1 MGCASTTSGGRGRAR
16 AGPTVPGPSSAST
29 ACAAR
34 RGPGTARRPC
44 SPCGRRCTPSTC
56 GATAAARGRPTATT
70 RPPPWRPTSPPSS
83 TSSASGRSTWWA
95 CRGAGLVGA
104 TLAASRPD
112 LVHRLV
118 MVDVPP
124 VFGQAVDDVP
134 PRPGSFATL
143 DEVIAFEAAANAHA
157 PADQIAVLASGSVRP
172 GAAGL
177 ERCHDPYFL
186 GEWPFRGEDHWPAVR
201 GVTCPALLVRAE
213 NSFVLSEELASPRPT
228 RSARRWWRSG
238 RAATSCPSTSPPS
251 SPTPSSPSSPEPLLR
266 PALLPAHGGSIGAAW
281 RRPTRATLGDR
292 RSTWLDRGRWRGS
305 KRATCGGRTGAVG
318 CGRVTPDH
326 S

>member
-1 MGCASTTSGGRGRAR
+1 MTVVRSEQVSHGWTTAGGLRLHHLRWE
-16 AGPTVPGPSSAST
+16 GPVGGPGPDDARPIVCLHGVCGQAWAWNGAAPLLAVRAPVHAIDMRGHGGSSWAPDGDYST
-29 ACAAR
+29 ATMAADIASAIDDLGL
-34 RGPGTARRPC
+34 GPVDLVGL
-44 SPCGRRCTPSTC
+44 SWG
-56 GATAAARGRPTATT
+56 
-70 RPPPWRPTSPPSS
+70 
-83 TSSASGRSTWWA
+83 
-95 CRGAGLVGA
+95 GLVGA

-118 MVDVPP
+118 MIDVPP

-157 PADQIAVLASGSVRP
+157 PADQVAVLAAGSVRP

-213 NSFVLSEELASPRPT
+213 NSFVLSEELAV
-228 RSARRWWRSG
+228 AE
-238 RAATSCPSTSPPS
+238 AD
-251 SPTPSSPSSPEPLLR
+251 
-266 PALLPAHGGSIGAAW
+266 ALGAALVEIG
-281 RRPTRATLGDR
+281 PSGHLVSVDQPVLFAD
-292 RSTWLDRGRWRGS
+292 
-305 KRATCGGRTGAVG
+305 AVLAFLA
-318 CGRVTPDH
+318 
-326 S
+326 